1 MWLLEEK
8 TRDKKI
14 RDQVSIEYWIPGEA
28 MFGVPKYSKILTELA
43 DERGII
49 RNFKKQLISINSDH
63 KTAIFYDPVKNE
75 NITIEFD
82 ILHIVPPMYTP
93 LCLQNSLLSNTAGY
107 IDVDKNTLQSTR
119 YPNIFALG
127 DCIAT
132 PNGKT
137 AAAITSQGPIVVHN
151 LEKLI
156 KGEPLTGSYNGYTSC
171 PLVISKSEVIL
182 AEFGYDGKIM
192 ETFSSETG
200 QFPYSLIGQ
209 EGKLQRKLFYWMK
222 EQMFPSVYWNLW
234 TQGRWF
240 GNSGP
245 FKPNLET
252 KGKK

>member
-8 TRDKKI
+8 VRDKKV
-14 RDQVSIEYWIPGEA
+14 REKVNIEYWIPGEA
-28 MFGVPKYSKILTELA
+28 MFGIPKYSKMLTQLA

-49 RNFKKQLISINSDH
+49 RNFKKQLVSVNPDH
-63 KTAIFYDPVKNE
+63 KSAIFYDPVTNQNMTE
-75 NITIEFD
+75 EFD

-93 LCLQNSLLSNTAGY
+93 SCLQGSPISNAAGY
-107 IDVDKNTLQSTR
+107 VEVDKNTLQSTK
-119 YPNIFALG
+119 YSNIFALG
-127 DCIAT
+127 DCISA

-151 LEKLI
+151 LEKLMN
-156 KGEPLTGSYNGYTSC
+156 GEPMTGSYNGYTSC

-182 AEFGYDGKIM
+182 AEFGYDGKIL

-200 QFPYSLIGQ
+200 VFPYSLIGQ
-209 EGKLQRKLFYWMK
+209 EGKYQRKFFYWMK
-222 EQMFPSVYWNLW
+222 EQMFPTVYWNLW

-245 FKPNLET
+245 FKPDLVA